1 MKAYAFG
8 FAGKSGGKIFAYP
21 TVRDAISAGN
31 GYVVAAKT
39 EDLLSAN
46 VTMSQMVELYNALS
60 DNRIA
65 KFSDRATGAKRLI
78 ALAEAKALNVEIKR
92 KEQQMTEAVAAKAET
107 QSAAKKGRSSA
118 FNGKTLKA
126 KSKDNPRREGTNGH
140 KSMAIILAAGD
151 KGISYEAFVAAG
163 GRRVDLAWDFNRGA
177 VEVI

>member
-1 MKAYAFG
+1 
-8 FAGKSGGKIFAYP
+8 
-21 TVRDAISAGN
+21 
-31 GYVVAAKT
+31 
-39 EDLLSAN
+39 
-46 VTMSQMVELYNALS
+46 
-60 DNRIA
+60 
-65 KFSDRATGAKRLI
+65 
-78 ALAEAKALNVEIKR
+78 
-92 KEQQMTEAVAAKAET
+92 MTEAVAAKAET

-151 KGISYEAFVAAG
+151 KGISYEAFIAAG